1 MDRIMFPLPKKMK
14 GYALLGPGKTGWVER
29 PVPECGPY
37 DAICRPIA
45 LAPCTSDVHSVWE
58 CGPPGNWPKTCL
70 GHEAIGEIVQVGES
84 VTQLRPGDH
93 VVVPAIT
100 PDWRSPEAQE
110 GFSMHSHGL
119 LGGYVF
125 TSKKDGVFAEYFHV
139 NDVEDNAA
147 KLPPGLDPT
156 TALMLTDMATTG
168 LHGAELAQIQLGDT
182 VAVIGIGPVGL
193 MSVAGAR
200 LRGASRIYAV
210 GSRPRTME
218 VAREFGAT
226 HCINYKDGPI
236 DEHILRIN
244 QGPVDRVIIAGG
256 DSDLFDTAV
265 RIVKAGGV
273 IGNVS
278 YLSHGNIEIDRVS
291 FGLGMGHKFIHG
303 GLTPGGGLRMEK
315 LIRLVQT
322 GRIHPGKLITHRFE
336 GLESVEKALLL
347 MKDKPA
353 DLIKPV
359 VTISYPE
366 YKENVS
372 S

>member
-273 IGNVS
+273 IGNVC
-278 YLSHGNIEIDRVS
+278 YLTHGNIEIDRVS
-291 FGLGMGHKFIHG
+291 FGVGMGHKFIHG
-303 GLTPGGGLRMEK
+303 GLTPGGALRMEK